1 MELLARLEHIE
12 LKIAQIK
19 ERNKELLSENE
30 QLKNENLELKNKLED
45 AAQKLKNL
53 EETNKMIK
61 LAKGMSADKAETREL
76 KIKINQLIRDI
87 DRCIDLLND

>member
-30 QLKNENLELKNKLED
+30 QLKNKLED

-61 LAKGMSADKAETREL
+61 LAHSIDNPEDRKKFIQ
-76 KIKINQLIRDI
+76 KI
-87 DRCIDLLND
+87 DRMIKEIDQCIELINL

>member
-19 ERNKELLSENE
+19 ERNKELISENE
-30 QLKNENLELKNKLED
+30 QLKNENSELKNKLED
-45 AAQKLKNL
+45 TAQKLKNL

-61 LAKGMSADKAETREL
+61 LAYSIDNPEDRKKF
-76 KIKINQLIRDI
+76 IQKINRMIQEI
-87 DRCIDLLND
+87 DQCIKLMNL

>member
-30 QLKNENLELKNKLED
+30 QLKNENLT
-45 AAQKLKNL
+45 QK
-53 EETNKMIK
+53 
-61 LAKGMSADKAETREL
+61 
-76 KIKINQLIRDI
+76 
-87 DRCIDLLND
+87 

>member
-12 LKIAQIK
+12 LKITQIK
-19 ERNKELLSENE
+19 EQNKKLIIENE
-30 QLKNENLELKNKLED
+30 QLKNEKLGLQIKLED

-61 LAKGMSADKAETREL
+61 LAYSIDNPENRFKFIQKIDQMIHEIDQCIEL
-76 KIKINQLIRDI
+76 INL
-87 DRCIDLLND
+87 